1 MVEVINNFTLAALLL
16 FSFHYINNKAV
27 SIGVLFA
34 FISYIRQF
42 FEPINAIA
50 EQYTTM
56 QSALVSSDRIFE
68 ILDTNNTVENFA
80 TGAALKKLSG
90 EIEFR
95 DVWFAY
101 NGENWVLRGV
111 SFKIN
116 PGESVAFVGPTGS
129 GKSTIISLITRF

>member
-1 MVEVINNFTLAALLL
+1 
-16 FSFHYINNKAV
+16 
-27 SIGVLFA
+27 
-34 FISYIRQF
+34 
-42 FEPINAIA
+42 
-50 EQYTTM
+50 M